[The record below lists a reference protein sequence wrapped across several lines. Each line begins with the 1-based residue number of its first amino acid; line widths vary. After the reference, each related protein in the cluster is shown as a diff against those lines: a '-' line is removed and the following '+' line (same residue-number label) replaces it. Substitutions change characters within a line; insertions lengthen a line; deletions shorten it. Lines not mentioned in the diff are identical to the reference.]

1 MNQRTAMKL
10 FGLLGLLMLL
20 SCGYADRHRNSSLCE
35 QTFVDSLEVRVQ
47 DSLFSNVHYSRSQ
60 VLEALAQAQDSL
72 VYYRL
77 LALYGKTFFVSS
89 DFDSILY
96 YNRRVKEFSRKI
108 SESPESYR
116 SPESFESPESSESSQ
131 WNDVLSDIYNIEGNV
146 WMQLNRPDSAIIDY
160 KKAYKY
166 RLKGKKLHLLPDI
179 CINTA
184 DAYLHCSDL
193 AHTASYYRRALF
205 LCDSL
210 NLSEHRK
217 FPVYYGLGQTYMDL
231 RDFELS
237 NHYYELAGQFF
248 DDMNVSE
255 QWTYLNNRGNHY
267 YYRKDYQE
275 ALKYMRRANVLV
287 SSYPQMIFEQNFIK
301 VNLGEL
307 YLLTDKLDSAQV
319 CLDESYRFFSGIK
332 HNSAVYYIE
341 TQMIELA
348 LKKGNIAQA
357 RDMIARTAPV
367 GHLDAN
373 MLTIRNQYLQ
383 HYFERI
389 GDYRHA
395 YEYLKRDCHL
405 DDSIRSERI
414 QTRVAELDMRYR
426 QDTIVLRKEMQIQRQ
441 AGEVRVLQLSLYIWV
456 LVCVLLVAGVVVV
469 IWYMRKKREFLRQR
483 FFQQINRVR
492 MENLRSRI
500 SPHFTFNVLGREIN
514 QFSGS
519 EEAKHQLMELV
530 KYLRRSLEL
539 TEKLSVSLQD
549 ELDFVRSYIDL
560 EHGHVGEDFV
570 STVTV
575 EDGLDVARIMI
586 PSMIVQIP
594 VENSIKHG
602 LAGKDGKKELIVYVS
617 RETNGVCITIT
628 DNGRGYLPQVT
639 SATRGTGTGLK
650 VLYQTIQL
658 LNTKN
663 KSDKIR
669 FDIANRS
676 DGETGTQVSVYI
688 PFRFSYDL

>member
-1 MNQRTAMKL
+1 MNQKTAMKL

-35 QTFVDSLEVRVQ
+35 QALVDSLEVRVQ

-60 VLEALAQAQDSL
+60 LLEALTQTQDSL

-96 YNRRVKEFSRKI
+96 YNRRVKEFSRNA
-108 SESPESYR
+108 SQ
-116 SPESFESPESSESSQ
+116 SSESLQSPR
-131 WNDVLSDIYNIEGNV
+131 WNDVLSDVYNIEGNV

-160 KKAYKY
+160 KKAYGY
-166 RLKGKKLHLLPDI
+166 RLKGKKIHLLPDI
-179 CINTA
+179 CINIA
-184 DAYLHCSDL
+184 DAYLHRSDL

-210 NLSEHRK
+210 NLSEHTK
-217 FPVYYGLGQTYMDL
+217 FPVYYGLGQTYMEL
-231 RDFELS
+231 RDFDLS

-248 DDMNVSE
+248 DEMNVSE

-267 YYRKDYQE
+267 YYRKNYQE
-275 ALKYMRRANVLV
+275 ALKYMRRANALV
-287 SSYPQMIFEQNFIK
+287 SSYPQMVFEQNFIK

-307 YLLTDKLDSAQV
+307 YLLTDKLDSAQI
-319 CLDESYRFFSGIK
+319 CLDESYRFFSDIQ
-332 HNSAVYYIE
+332 HNSAVHYIE

-357 RDMIARTAPV
+357 KTMIARTAPV

-383 HYFERI
+383 HYFEHT
-389 GDYRHA
+389 GDYRRA

-414 QTRVAELDMRYR
+414 QMRVAELDMRYR
-426 QDTIVLRKEMQIQRQ
+426 QDTIVLRKEMKIQRQ
-441 AGEVRVLQLSLYIWV
+441 AAEMRVLKLSVSIWV
-456 LVCVLLVAGVVVV
+456 LVCVLLVAGVVIVV
-469 IWYMRKKREFLRQR
+469 WYMRKKREFLRQR

-514 QFSGS
+514 QFNGS
-519 EEAKHQLMELV
+519 EEVKHNLMELV

-549 ELDFVRSYIDL
+549 ELDFVRFVAKSCFYQVLFLISFLDCFFG
-560 EHGHVGEDFV
+560 ECIVGF
-570 STVTV
+570 SAVT
-575 EDGLDVARIMI
+575 
-586 PSMIVQIP
+586 
-594 VENSIKHG
+594 
-602 LAGKDGKKELIVYVS
+602 
-617 RETNGVCITIT
+617 
-628 DNGRGYLPQVT
+628 
-639 SATRGTGTGLK
+639 
-650 VLYQTIQL
+650 
-658 LNTKN
+658 
-663 KSDKIR
+663 
-669 FDIANRS
+669 
-676 DGETGTQVSVYI
+676 
-688 PFRFSYDL
+688 